1 LQKNKISSPKVDR
14 EKNAISLLRIC
25 AKKISLIPGATGKP
39 TGILQ
44 IFLHNLDMFFSSAFF
59 SYFVICPL
67 CPTYLPCFV
76 KTLLQT
82 DKKMTNTVP
91 FIAYISSYPC
101 NDDNNNVFSELRT
114 EKSTIFFT
122 LIVLTTT
129 LNNPVTTYYS

>member
-1 LQKNKISSPKVDR
+1 M
-14 EKNAISLLRIC
+14 LRIC

-114 EKSTIFFT
+114 EKSTIFFYSYC
-122 LIVLTTT
+122 IDDNPEQPSNYVLLNKEIKVSRLFIPT
-129 LNNPVTTYYS
+129 LNKR